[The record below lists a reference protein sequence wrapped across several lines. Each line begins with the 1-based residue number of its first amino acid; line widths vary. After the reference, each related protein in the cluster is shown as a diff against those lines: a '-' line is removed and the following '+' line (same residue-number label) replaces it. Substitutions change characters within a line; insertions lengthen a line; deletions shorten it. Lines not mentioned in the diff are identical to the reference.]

1 MNDETDLEPTIEPTN
16 EPEADAAPKRR
27 KTTKTESDLVSYRV
41 VKAAI
46 APNGGA
52 RDALI
57 RPGETVQLTKEQ
69 AKHYNALGFLAPIIE
84 D

>member
-1 MNDETDLEPTIEPTN
+1 MSADQTTDPIADEAAS
-16 EPEADAAPKRR
+16 EATPSPARR
-27 KTTKTESDLVSYRV
+27 KPAKPETTRYRV

-46 APNGGA
+46 APYGGA

-57 RPGETVQLTKEQ
+57 RPGETVELTKEQ
-69 AKHYNALGFLAPIIE
+69 AKHYNALGFLAPLIE